1 MLSVGMLTVITTA
14 HIFIIQASS
23 QLCQVSQVDPF
34 LFGRTREFIQIDP
47 LNIQPLS
54 QPGEAF
60 GINRKIEIIY
70 LSFNLKQH

>member
-54 QPGEAF
+54 LNLA
-60 GINRKIEIIY
+60 KLSASIERLKSFIY
-70 LSFNLKQH
+70 LSI